1 MMKQLKWNVYF
12 YNINSRQIVTFNI
25 FDHGRFKDDVLKIP
39 KKVGLDDFNLFKEQL
54 RRKLMYYYWCKCE
67 WEIIISPWPTHD
79 KDPEIKVDAY
89 SQVMLNFDIFAEYVF
104 NTLRNRRRK
113 KKEITN
119 ENKDNV

>member
-1 MMKQLKWNVYF
+1 MKQLKWNVYVYSF
-12 YNINSRQIVTFNI
+12 NSRQIVTFNI
-25 FDHGRFKDDVLKIP
+25 FDHERFKNDVLKIP
-39 KKVGLDDFNLFKEQL
+39 KKIGFGDFNLFKEQL
-54 RRKLMYYYWCKCE
+54 RRELMYYYWCKCE

-79 KDPEIKVDAY
+79 NDPEIKVDAY

-113 KKEITN
+113 KKETTN

>member
-1 MMKQLKWNVYF
+1 MKQLKWNVYVYSF
-12 YNINSRQIVTFNI
+12 NSRQIVTFNI

-39 KKVGLDDFNLFKEQL
+39 KKIGLDDFNLFKEQL
-54 RRKLMYYYWCKCE
+54 RRELMYYYWCKCE

-79 KDPEIKVDAY
+79 NDPEIKVDVY
-89 SQVMLNFDIFAEYVF
+89 NQVMLNFDIFAEYVF

-113 KKEITN
+113 KKETTN